1 MYCFIMD
8 SQHVN
13 LLPFSVLCTTYGH
26 MHNQQ
31 SSRGPKHFKTVL
43 MYLNRNPSTHFN
55 TITNFSKQLCY
66 C

>member
-1 MYCFIMD
+1 MYCFIME
-8 SQHVN
+8 SLHVN